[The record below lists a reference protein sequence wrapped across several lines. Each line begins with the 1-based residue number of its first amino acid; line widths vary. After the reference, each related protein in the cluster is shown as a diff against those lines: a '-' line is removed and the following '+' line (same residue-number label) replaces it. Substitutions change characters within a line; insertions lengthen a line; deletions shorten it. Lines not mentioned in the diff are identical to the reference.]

1 MEHFVYGLMTV
12 KGHELMDRYKKLSKQ
27 AI

>member
-1 MEHFVYGLMTV
+1 VYGLMTV
-12 KGHELMDRYKKLSKQ
+12 KGHELMDQYKKLSKQ